1 MHHLGKSFVGDQPR
15 GVEGQTERGF
25 VGNVVTLKIMLKKL
39 SELILKI
46 DIRAGGHKVT
56 SSQVLVKGGI
66 VSSVKLIDGH
76 LPDWVR
82 PTGAV
87 LSISVALMWQPNNEK
102 L

>member
-1 MHHLGKSFVGDQPR
+1 M
-15 GVEGQTERGF
+15 
-25 VGNVVTLKIMLKKL
+25 
-39 SELILKI
+39 
-46 DIRAGGHKVT
+46 T

-102 L
+102 LYHFQYNFPIITGSAECMAKVELFLEEQ